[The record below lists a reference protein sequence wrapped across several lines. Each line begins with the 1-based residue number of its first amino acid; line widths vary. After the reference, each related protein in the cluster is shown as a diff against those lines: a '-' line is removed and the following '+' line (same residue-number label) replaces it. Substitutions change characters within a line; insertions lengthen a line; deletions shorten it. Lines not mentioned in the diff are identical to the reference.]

1 MGRLHFLGSS
11 LLGAVGSA
19 MVPISALLLFSTVDY
34 GAFSVP
40 YLIFAFGWSMTLS
53 AVCDTWARGRGQ
65 DLEHHEWN
73 GYSGALLTGA
83 GIAAVVTLGVAVVVL
98 GNWSNAVAAAFG
110 VGANIY
116 RLGARFFHSASKGPQ
131 AVLASDLAGIV
142 VFVFTVAAALIFHL
156 GALTGVLAGWALASI
171 ASSMLFL
178 PRLRRGSGLI
188 AWVRHRRGRIVPLL
202 AESLLMDAGSIGAP
216 LAMAPFLGTGNFGAY
231 RSISSVAMPIQL
243 TLDPIRPNISQL
255 PPAVLLSRKVLFGV
269 LGVAALMAMACF
281 AVLGL
286 VLPQLHF
293 VAGALA
299 TLAHYAVACT
309 AYVAVGFLGHFYYIV
324 SRGILAHGSLVKGR
338 AVQTAMHILLP
349 FSGLFLNGLDGAV
362 WGFVAANAAAALVW
376 PAFLL
381 RQHGRVPNRAV
392 GA

>member
-1 MGRLHFLGSS
+1 
-11 LLGAVGSA
+11 
-19 MVPISALLLFSTVDY
+19 
-34 GAFSVP
+34 
-40 YLIFAFGWSMTLS
+40 
-53 AVCDTWARGRGQ
+53 
-65 DLEHHEWN
+65 
-73 GYSGALLTGA
+73 
-83 GIAAVVTLGVAVVVL
+83 
-98 GNWSNAVAAAFG
+98 
-110 VGANIY
+110 
-116 RLGARFFHSASKGPQ
+116 
-131 AVLASDLAGIV
+131 
-142 VFVFTVAAALIFHL
+142 
-156 GALTGVLAGWALASI
+156 
-171 ASSMLFL
+171 MLFL